1 MIDKKEK
8 TNPLA
13 MEMAECIVKYVREEL
28 QETYPNPLYEGETVN
43 EANQSAYPSKFPEP
57 LTTDLL
63 AGHQEFSER
72 CKKRDDG

>member
-1 MIDKKEK
+1 MLYLQSQKTDLSPALRTTIEK
-8 TNPLA
+8 Q
-13 MEMAECIVKYVREEL
+13 MCIRDR
-28 QETYPNPLYEGETVN
+28 TYPNPLYEGETVN

-63 AGHQEFSER
+63 TGHQEFSER